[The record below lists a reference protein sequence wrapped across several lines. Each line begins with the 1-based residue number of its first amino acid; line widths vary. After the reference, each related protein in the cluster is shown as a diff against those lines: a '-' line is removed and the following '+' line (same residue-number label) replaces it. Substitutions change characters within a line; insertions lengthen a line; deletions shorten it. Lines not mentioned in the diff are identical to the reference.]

1 MLLKQD
7 EKRFVFFEK
16 SGKRWKYSK
25 MVVGSA
31 LIFAIIFLYFI
42 AKGLVNTPMMAAD
55 LNMYHGN
62 IEPIN
67 NPVSHPGIS
76 DGKEFSL
83 DSITVTGQEQTPKV
97 FTFYQ
102 TEKYSNMEHRTT
114 LEENIESIDI
124 LVPDWL
130 YFDKEGKVIDKADS
144 KIDALAEENN
154 VQILPSITLDEN
166 STADDLHNWLANP
179 QTQKQMIQNLLR
191 VVKSKNYQGLHLY
204 LDDIHWEDKDLYN
217 QFVTDLYDVFHQ
229 SGLLL
234 TSFVRLGDDTY
245 DTKLLSEVSD
255 HIMVKIFDQH
265 IESDEPGP
273 LASFQWTEERIGQYE
288 GSMEKLVPMLANYG
302 YDWNMTTDEPAAPYD
317 FSAIMEMVNREDLKV
332 QWDDQYLTPY
342 VRYKDG
348 NDEHVI
354 WLLDAATSYNQI
366 KLVQSHDIPS
376 IGVWNVGSED
386 PSLWKYLSGGTI
398 NSAALETIPNRTSTA
413 IAGEGDFLKVTNRE
427 TEGAR
432 SIELDKHLVKRAIY
446 KKYPSPYLLEKYGTE
461 EKKVAISFDDGP
473 DPKYTGEILDILNQH
488 SVKAAF
494 FLIGQNASL
503 NPELTKRIYE
513 EGHELGSHTFTHKDI
528 MSMSKQ
534 ELEFELNSTQR
545 VIQGI
550 TGHSALMFRPPF
562 LLMNDEP
569 DELPTP
575 NVYERFLDIQDMGYT
590 VVSSSIDPQDW
601 SGKTAEQIVSDTTKN
616 VENGRILLLHD
627 SGGDRN
633 PTLEALPQI
642 IEWLQNNGYEIVPV
656 SELVGI
662 ERAAAMPPVQAAE
675 EAMVPLYSYGSS
687 FTAVL
692 YRTLKHFL
700 TLLIAIGIG
709 RLAVLLFFS
718 FKQKRRSEQE
728 VLDDSYQPFVSVLIA
743 AYNEET
749 VINNTIQ
756 SILKSRY
763 PQFELLIIDDGSTD
777 RTADIV
783 EEESKKHAHVR
794 LFKKENGGKS
804 SALNIGFHEAQ
815 AEIIVTLDAD
825 TLIAEDTLSK
835 IVKYFTDP
843 KVGAVS
849 GNVKIG
855 NRKNLLTWW
864 QHIEYVTGYNLEKR
878 AFDELDSITVVP
890 GAIGAWRKSA
900 LIEVDLFEEDTLA
913 EDTDATMKLLRKGYT
928 IRSEADAIAYTEAP
942 EDVRSFVKQ
951 RYRWTFGILQCLY
964 KHRKALFNRENK
976 KLGFI
981 AMPNMLFQYVLL
993 ATAPLADVI
1002 FIVALMSGNT
1012 FVAYFYLVFLLLDS
1026 LVSVYAFGLEKE
1038 NKKPLLT
1045 LFIQRIIYRQFF
1057 TFVVWKSFVYAIKGQ
1072 LQGWNKLKRTGN
1084 ATQTEAEEVHTTV

>member
-1 MLLKQD
+1 MLLNQED
-7 EKRFVFFEK
+7 KRFVFFEK

-25 MVVGSA
+25 LIVGAVS
-31 LIFAIIFLYFI
+31 LLAIVFMFFI
-42 AKGLVNTPMMAAD
+42 IKGLVNAPLIDTE
-55 LNMYHGN
+55 LNMYNGN

-67 NPVSHPGIS
+67 NPVSRPGIS
-76 DGKEFSL
+76 NGEEFSL
-83 DSITVTGQEQTPKV
+83 DSIAVTGQEQMPKV

-102 TEKYSNMEHRTT
+102 TGKYSNLEHKAT
-114 LEENIESIDI
+114 LEENIDSVDA

-130 YFDKEGKVIDKADS
+130 YFNKEGKILKIADTT
-144 KIDALAEENN
+144 IDALAREKD
-154 VQILPSITLDEN
+154 VQILPSIALDEE
-166 STADDLHNWLANP
+166 STADDFHNWLANP
-179 QTQKQMIQNLLR
+179 QKQKEMIQNLLQI
-191 VVKSKNYQGLHLY
+191 VKTNNYQGLHLN
-204 LDDIHWEDKDLYN
+204 LDNIHWEDKELYN
-217 QFVTDLYDVFHQ
+217 QFVTDLYHTFNQ

-245 DTKLLSEVSD
+245 DVELLSEVSD
-255 HIMVKIFDQH
+255 HIMVKLFDQH

-273 LASFQWTEERIGQYE
+273 LAAFQWTQEMISQYE
-288 GSMEKLVPMLANYG
+288 GSLEKMVPILANYG
-302 YDWNMTTDEPAAPYD
+302 YDWNLTTGERAVPYD
-317 FSAIMEMVNREDLKV
+317 FSALMEMVNRADLQV

-342 VRYKDG
+342 VRYKEG

-354 WLLDAATSYNQI
+354 WLLDAVTFYNQM
-366 KLVQSHDIPS
+366 KLTQSHDIPS
-376 IGVWNVGSED
+376 IGVWNIGSED
-386 PSLWKYLSGGTI
+386 PTIWNLLSGDKVDSTV
-398 NSAALETIPNRTSTA
+398 LETIPNRTSTA
-413 IAGEGDFLKVTNRE
+413 IAGEGDFLKVTNTE
-427 TEGAR
+427 TEGER
-432 SIELDKHLVKRAIY
+432 LIELENHLVKRAVY
-446 KKYPSPYLLEKYGTE
+446 KKYPSPYMLEKYGTE

-473 DPKYTGEILDILNQH
+473 DPKYTGKILDILDQYD
-488 SVKAAF
+488 VKAAF

-503 NPELTKRIYE
+503 NPQLTKRIHD
-513 EGHELGSHTFTHKDI
+513 EGHEIGSHTFTHKDI

-550 TGHSALMFRPPF
+550 TGHSALMFRPPY
-562 LLMNDEP
+562 LLMNDKP
-569 DELPTP
+569 NELPTP
-575 NVYERFLDIQDMGYT
+575 NVYERFLDIQNMGYT
-590 VVSSSIDPQDW
+590 VVSSSIDTQDW
-601 SGKTAEQIVSDTTKN
+601 SGKTTEEIVRDATKN
-616 VENGRILLLHD
+616 VQNGRILLLHD

-642 IEWLQNNGYEIVPV
+642 IEWLRNNGYSIVPV
-656 SELVGI
+656 SELVGV
-662 ERAAAMPPVQAAE
+662 EKSAVMPRVEAAE
-675 EAMVPLYSYGSS
+675 EAMVPLYLYGTF
-687 FTAVL
+687 FTAVFS
-692 YRTLKHFL
+692 RTVKHFL
-700 TLLIAIGIG
+700 TLLITVGLF
-709 RLAVLLFFS
+709 RLVVLVFFS
-718 FKQKRRSEQE
+718 FKQKRKSERIA
-728 VLDDSYQPFVSVLIA
+728 LDDSYQPFVSVLIA

-763 PQFELLIIDDGSTD
+763 PRFELLIIDDGSTD

-783 EEESKKHAHVR
+783 EEESKKHPNIR
-794 LFKKENGGKS
+794 LFRKENGGKS
-804 SALNIGFHEAQ
+804 SALNIGFHEAE

-835 IVKYFTDP
+835 IVKHFTDP

-890 GAIGAWRKSA
+890 GAIGAWRKAA
-900 LIEVDLFEEDTLA
+900 LNEVGLFEEDTLA
-913 EDTDATMKLLRKGYT
+913 EDTDATMKLLRGGYK
-928 IRSEADAIAYTEAP
+928 IRSEANAIAYTEAP
-942 EDVRSFVKQ
+942 EDLRSFIKQ

-981 AMPNMLFQYVLL
+981 AIPNMIFQYVLL
-993 ATAPLADVI
+993 ATAPLADII
-1002 FIVALMSGNT
+1002 FIIALVSGNM

-1026 LVSVYAFGLEKE
+1026 LVSVYAFSLEKE
-1038 NKKPLLT
+1038 DKKPLLT

-1084 ATQTEAEEVHTTV
+1084 ATQTEAGEVHTTV